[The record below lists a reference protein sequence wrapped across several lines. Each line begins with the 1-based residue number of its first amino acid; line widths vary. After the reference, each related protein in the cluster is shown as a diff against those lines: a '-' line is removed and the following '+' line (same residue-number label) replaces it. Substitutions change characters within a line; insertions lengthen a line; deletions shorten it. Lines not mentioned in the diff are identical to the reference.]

1 MSKTSDQIAVL
12 LVREVE
18 KAVIIKAGVL
28 YAGVATGGEDVED
41 VVLTTEGTC
50 EVLITYTI
58 FLQPTLRY
66 VHGD

>member
-1 MSKTSDQIAVL
+1 MCKTSHQIAVL

-18 KAVIIKAGVL
+18 KAIIIKAGVL

-50 EVLITYTI
+50 
-58 FLQPTLRY
+58 
-66 VHGD
+66 